1 MKKIVSILTF
11 LGATSL
17 IADIVLSST
26 VISDNEKFIT
36 SRFMGYVNEIK
47 VAEGSFVKK
56 GQLLYKI
63 DTADMD
69 AKTTQAN
76 LQTSIYQTQLT
87 TVERNYERY
96 KRLYEKG
103 LVSKAQV
110 EELEMNYKILEDIV
124 KISKSQEKE
133 AKGQYKYLEVTAPN
147 DGVITKKMVKVGE
160 MSIPGMPALVLT
172 DLSSLRLSAEV
183 AEFDLAKVSKG
194 KIVGVEI
201 PSINYKT
208 TGRITSII
216 PSSNPMTHTFLI
228 KIDFKKTAKVY
239 PGMYAKVTIKDQ

>member
-1 MKKIVSILTF
+1 MKKLVSILTF

-17 IADIVLSST
+17 MADMVLSST

-36 SRFMGYVNEIK
+36 SRFMGYVNELK

-96 KRLYEKG
+96 KRLYAKG
-103 LVSKAQV
+103 LVSKVQV
-110 EELEMNYKILEDIV
+110 EELEMNYKILTDIV
-124 KISKSQEKE
+124 KISKAQEKE

-147 DGVITKKMVKVGE
+147 DGVITKKMIKVGE

-172 DLSSLRLSAEV
+172 DLNSLRLSAEV
-183 AEFDLAKVSKG
+183 AEFDLPKVSKG
-194 KIVGVEI
+194 KIVSVEI
-201 PSINYKT
+201 PSLNYKT
-208 TGRITSII
+208 TGKITSII

-228 KIDFKKTAKVY
+228 KINFKKTSKVY